1 MIDPLLPSA
10 QLADDP
16 ILEPPALPSMCTGG
30 LGARAKE
37 KTEKIEKNQKTTALP
52 IRLVGAV
59 IIQAMRRVREKSK
72 SGFRGSDCMSTH
84 QRRRDTE
91 RVPT

>member
-30 LGARAKE
+30 LGARA
-37 KTEKIEKNQKTTALP
+37 
-52 IRLVGAV
+52 
-59 IIQAMRRVREKSK
+59 REKK
-72 SGFRGSDCMSTH
+72 PEKAKDNCFAHPFGGSCDHPSCET
-84 QRRRDTE
+84 RTE
-91 RVPT
+91 RVKV

>member
-37 KTEKIEKNQKTTALP
+37 KTEKKQKKPKDNCFAHPFGGSCDHPSYETSTGKVKVWL
-52 IRLVGAV
+52 
-59 IIQAMRRVREKSK
+59 QRV
-72 SGFRGSDCMSTH
+72 
-84 QRRRDTE
+84 
-91 RVPT
+91 